1 MATLDEAPASDDR
14 LLARYGRRF
23 SPGTVVF
30 REGEPSDMIFL
41 LHSGRIRLFK
51 QVGAIERSLRVVRPG
66 DLFGELALLQGS
78 HRQST
83 AVALDESLA
92 LAFDHA
98 TFHQVAQTN
107 PDVGLRVIDQIVRR
121 LRDAEDQIEI
131 LMVRD
136 HQSKVVVALMKL
148 AQRELGGVVDQSTGQ
163 VTLQIS
169 PLELSAQVGLD
180 VEIVKRVVSQL
191 RETGYVRIQDER
203 VELSSLETLRELYSL
218 LSIKDQL
225 RGSPDRDRSQATR

>member
-1 MATLDEAPASDDR
+1 MDESPPSDDR
-14 LLARYGRRF
+14 LLARYGRKF
-23 SPGTVVF
+23 APGTVVF
-30 REGEPSDMIFL
+30 REGDPSDVVFL
-41 LHSGRIRLFK
+41 LQTGRIRLFK

-66 DLFGELALLQGS
+66 DLFGELALLEGS
-78 HRQST
+78 RRQST

-92 LAFDHA
+92 LGFDHA
-98 TFHQVAQTN
+98 TFHQVAQSN
-107 PDVGLRVIDQIVRR
+107 PDVGLRVIQQIVRR

-148 AQRELGGVVDQSTGQ
+148 AQRELGGPEQSDGQ

-180 VEIVKRVVSQL
+180 VEVVKRVVSQL
-191 RETGYVRIQDER
+191 RDTGYVRIQDER

-225 RGSPDRDRSQATR
+225 RGSPERDRGQAVR

>member
-1 MATLDEAPASDDR
+1 MEEGPASDDR

-30 REGEPSDMIFL
+30 REGEPSDEVFL
-41 LHSGRIRLFK
+41 LQSGRIRLFK

-107 PDVGLRVIDQIVRR
+107 PDVGLRVIGQIVRR

-148 AQRELGGVVDQSTGQ
+148 AQRELGGVDQSTGQ

-225 RGSPDRDRSQATR
+225 RGSPDRDRNQAVR

>member
-1 MATLDEAPASDDR
+1 MDESPPSDDR
-14 LLARYGRRF
+14 LLARYGRKF
-23 SPGTVVF
+23 APGTVVF
-30 REGEPSDMIFL
+30 REGDPSDVVFL
-41 LHSGRIRLFK
+41 LQSGRIRLFK

-66 DLFGELALLQGS
+66 DLFGELALLEGS
-78 HRQST
+78 QRQST

-92 LAFDHA
+92 LGFDHA

-107 PDVGLRVIDQIVRR
+107 PDVGLRVIQQIVRR

-148 AQRELGGVVDQSTGQ
+148 AQRELGGPEQSEGQ

-180 VEIVKRVVSQL
+180 VEVVKRVVTQL
-191 RETGYVRIQDER
+191 RDTGYVRIQDER

-225 RGSPDRDRSQATR
+225 RGSPDRERGQAAR

>member
-1 MATLDEAPASDDR
+1 MEEGPASDER

-30 REGEPSDMIFL
+30 REGDPSDVVFL
-41 LHSGRIRLFK
+41 LQSGRIRLFK
-51 QVGAIERSLRVVRPG
+51 HVGAIERSLRVVRPG

-78 HRQST
+78 RRQST

-107 PDVGLRVIDQIVRR
+107 PDVGLRVIEQIVRR
-121 LRDAEDQIEI
+121 LRDAEDQIEV

-148 AQRELGGVVDQSTGQ
+148 AQRELSNPDQSEGQ

-180 VEIVKRVVSQL
+180 VEVVKRVVSQL

-203 VELSSLETLRELYSL
+203 VELSSLDTLRELYSL

-225 RGSPDRDRSQATR
+225 RGSPERDRSQAGR

>member
-1 MATLDEAPASDDR
+1 MEEGPASDDR

-23 SPGTVVF
+23 APGTVVF
-30 REGEPSDMIFL
+30 REGDPSDVVFL
-41 LHSGRIRLFK
+41 LQSGRIRLFK

-78 HRQST
+78 RRQST

-92 LAFDHA
+92 LGFDHA

-107 PDVGLRVIDQIVRR
+107 PDVGLRVIEQVVRR

-148 AQRELGGVVDQSTGQ
+148 AQRELANPEQPGGQ

-180 VEIVKRVVSQL
+180 VEVVKRVVSQL

-218 LSIKDQL
+218 LNIKDQL
-225 RGSPDRDRSQATR
+225 RGSPERDRGQVAR

>member
-1 MATLDEAPASDDR
+1 
-14 LLARYGRRF
+14 
-23 SPGTVVF
+23 
-30 REGEPSDMIFL
+30 
-41 LHSGRIRLFK
+41 
-51 QVGAIERSLRVVRPG
+51 
-66 DLFGELALLQGS
+66 
-78 HRQST
+78 
-83 AVALDESLA
+83 
-92 LAFDHA
+92 
-98 TFHQVAQTN
+98 
-107 PDVGLRVIDQIVRR
+107 VRR

-148 AQRELGGVVDQSTGQ
+148 AQRELANPDQSAGQ

-180 VEIVKRVVSQL
+180 VEVVKRVVSQL
-191 RETGYVRIQDER
+191 RETGYVRIEDER

-225 RGSPDRDRSQATR
+225 RGSPERDRGQVAR

>member
-1 MATLDEAPASDDR
+1 MDEGPASDDR

-23 SPGTVVF
+23 APGTVVF
-30 REGEPSDMIFL
+30 REGEPSDVVFL
-41 LHSGRIRLFK
+41 LQSGRIRLFK
-51 QVGAIERSLRVVRPG
+51 QVGAMERSLRVVRPG
-66 DLFGELALLQGS
+66 DLFGELALLEGS
-78 HRQST
+78 RRQST

-107 PDVGLRVIDQIVRR
+107 PDVGLRVIEQIVRR

-148 AQRELGGVVDQSTGQ
+148 AQRELANPDQSGGQ

-180 VEIVKRVVSQL
+180 VEVVKRVVSQL
-191 RETGYVRIQDER
+191 RETGYVRIQEER

-225 RGSPDRDRSQATR
+225 RGSPERDRGQVAR

>member
-1 MATLDEAPASDDR
+1 MDEGPASDDR

-23 SPGTVVF
+23 APGTVVF
-30 REGEPSDMIFL
+30 REGEPSDVVFL
-41 LHSGRIRLFK
+41 LQSGRIRLFK

-66 DLFGELALLQGS
+66 DLFGELALLEGS
-78 HRQST
+78 RRQST

-92 LAFDHA
+92 LGFDHA
-98 TFHQVAQTN
+98 TFHQVAQEN
-107 PDVGLRVIDQIVRR
+107 PDVGLRVIEQIVRR

-148 AQRELGGVVDQSTGQ
+148 AQRELANPDQSGGQ

-180 VEIVKRVVSQL
+180 VEVVKRVVSQL

-225 RGSPDRDRSQATR
+225 RGSPERDRGQVAR

>member
-1 MATLDEAPASDDR
+1 MEEAPASEER
-14 LLARYGRRF
+14 LLARYGKRF
-23 SPGTVVF
+23 APGTVVF
-30 REGEPSDMIFL
+30 REGESSDMVFL
-41 LHSGRIRLFK
+41 LQSGRIRLFK
-51 QVGAIERSLRVVRPG
+51 QVGAVERSLRVVRPG
-66 DLFGELALLQGS
+66 DLFGELALLTGS
-78 HRQST
+78 RRQST

-92 LAFDHA
+92 LGFDHA

-107 PDVGLRVIDQIVRR
+107 PDVGLRVIEQIVRR

-136 HQSKVVVALMKL
+136 PQSKVVVALMKL
-148 AQRELGGVVDQSTGQ
+148 AQRELGGPEAASSQ

-180 VEIVKRVVSQL
+180 VEIVKRVVGQL
-191 RETGYVRIQDER
+191 RETGYVRIQEEK
-203 VELSSLETLRELYSL
+203 VELPSLDTLRELYSL

-225 RGSPDRDRSQATR
+225 RGSPERDRGQAAR

>member
-1 MATLDEAPASDDR
+1 MEEGPASDDR
-14 LLARYGRRF
+14 LLARYGRKF

-30 REGEPSDMIFL
+30 REGEPSDVVFL
-41 LHSGRIRLFK
+41 LQSGRIRLFK

-107 PDVGLRVIDQIVRR
+107 PDVGLRVIGQIVRR

-136 HQSKVVVALMKL
+136 HQSKVVVAPMKL
-148 AQRELGGVVDQSTGQ
+148 AQRELGVVDQSTGE

-169 PLELSAQVGLD
+169 PLELSAQVGRD
-180 VEIVKRVVSQL
+180 VEIVKRVVSRL
-191 RETGYVRIQDER
+191 LVTGAVRIHDDR
-203 VELSSLETLRELYSL
+203 VPLACLDALRALYSL

-225 RGSPDRDRSQATR
+225 RGRPDRDRSQAFR

>member
-1 MATLDEAPASDDR
+1 MDEAPPSDDR

-23 SPGTVVF
+23 SSGTVVF
-30 REGEPSDMIFL
+30 REGEPSDVVFL
-41 LHSGRIRLFK
+41 LQSGRIRLFK

-66 DLFGELALLQGS
+66 DLFGELALIAGQR
-78 HRQST
+78 RQST
-83 AVALDESLA
+83 AVALDDSLA

-98 TFHQVAQTN
+98 TFQQVAQTN
-107 PDVGLRVIDQIVRR
+107 PDVGLRVIEQVVRR

-148 AQRELGGVVDQSTGQ
+148 AQRELGGTDAEAAQ

-180 VEIVKRVVSQL
+180 VEVVKRVVGQL

-225 RGSPDRDRSQATR
+225 RGSPERDRGQAAR

>member
-1 MATLDEAPASDDR
+1 MEEGPASDER

-30 REGEPSDMIFL
+30 REGDPSDVVFL
-41 LHSGRIRLFK
+41 LQSGRIRLFK

-107 PDVGLRVIDQIVRR
+107 PDVGLRVIEQIVRR
-121 LRDAEDQIEI
+121 LRDAEDQIEV

-148 AQRELGGVVDQSTGQ
+148 AQRELSNPDQSEGQ

-180 VEIVKRVVSQL
+180 VEVVKRVVSQL

-203 VELSSLETLRELYSL
+203 VELSSLDTLRELYSL

-225 RGSPDRDRSQATR
+225 RGSPERDRSQAGR

>member
-1 MATLDEAPASDDR
+1 MEEGPASDER

-23 SPGTVVF
+23 APGTVVF
-30 REGEPSDMIFL
+30 REGDPSDVVFL
-41 LHSGRIRLFK
+41 LQSGRIRLFK

-78 HRQST
+78 RRQST

-107 PDVGLRVIDQIVRR
+107 PDVGLRVIEQIVRR

-148 AQRELGGVVDQSTGQ
+148 AQREFANPEQSEGQ

-180 VEIVKRVVSQL
+180 VEVVKRVVSQL

-225 RGSPDRDRSQATR
+225 RGSPERDRTQAAR

>member
-1 MATLDEAPASDDR
+1 MDNGPASDDR

-30 REGEPSDMIFL
+30 REGEPSDVVFL
-41 LHSGRIRLFK
+41 LQSGRIRLFK

-78 HRQST
+78 RRQST

-107 PDVGLRVIDQIVRR
+107 PDVGLRVIEQIVHR

-148 AQRELGGVVDQSTGQ
+148 AQRELPNPEQAGEK

-180 VEIVKRVVSQL
+180 VEVVKRVVSQL

-203 VELSSLETLRELYSL
+203 VELPSLETLRELYSL

-225 RGSPDRDRSQATR
+225 RGSPERDRGQAAR

>member
-1 MATLDEAPASDDR
+1 MDESPPSDDR

-23 SPGTVVF
+23 APGTVVF
-30 REGEPSDMIFL
+30 REGDPSDVVFL
-41 LHSGRIRLFK
+41 LQSGRIRLFK

-66 DLFGELALLQGS
+66 DLFGELALLEGS
-78 HRQST
+78 RRQST

-92 LAFDHA
+92 LGFDHA

-107 PDVGLRVIDQIVRR
+107 PDVGLRVIQQIVRR

-148 AQRELGGVVDQSTGQ
+148 AQHELGGPEQPEGQ

-180 VEIVKRVVSQL
+180 VEVVKRVVSQL
-191 RETGYVRIQDER
+191 RDTGYVRIQDER

-225 RGSPDRDRSQATR
+225 RGSPDRDRGQAAR

>member
-1 MATLDEAPASDDR
+1 MEEGPASDDR

-30 REGEPSDMIFL
+30 REGEPSDMVFL
-41 LHSGRIRLFK
+41 LQSGRIRLFK

-107 PDVGLRVIDQIVRR
+107 PDVGLRVIGQIVRR

-148 AQRELGGVVDQSTGQ
+148 AQRELGVVDQSTGQ

-225 RGSPDRDRSQATR
+225 RGSPDRDRSQALR

>member
-1 MATLDEAPASDDR
+1 MDEGPASDDR

-23 SPGTVVF
+23 APGTVVF
-30 REGEPSDMIFL
+30 REGEPSDVVFL
-41 LHSGRIRLFK
+41 LQSGRIRLFK
-51 QVGAIERSLRVVRPG
+51 QVGAMERSLRVVRPG
-66 DLFGELALLQGS
+66 DLFGELALLEGS
-78 HRQST
+78 RRQST

-98 TFHQVAQTN
+98 TFHLVAQTN
-107 PDVGLRVIDQIVRR
+107 PDVGLRVIEQIVRR

-148 AQRELGGVVDQSTGQ
+148 AQRELANPDQSGGQ

-180 VEIVKRVVSQL
+180 VEVVKRVVSQL

-225 RGSPDRDRSQATR
+225 RGSPERDRGQVAR